1 MARGEDW
8 SRLEVEATV
17 ASYFEMLRLDLE
29 NADYNKSARRR
40 ELQRLLD
47 ERSEA
52 SIERKHQN
60 ISAVLLELGFPYI
73 DGYKPL
79 SNYQDLLRAVVEDR
93 LEAEPGL
100 VERVAKEVELEV
112 VVPTVDDILATLT
125 DPPEPRNRA
134 PRYARERPIRPAV
147 IRPNYLLREARNASL
162 GHAGERFALN
172 FERARLI
179 AAGQERL
186 AANVEHV
193 AETRGDHEGFDILSF
208 ETSGVER
215 LIEVKTTGFGRYTPF
230 FVTPN
235 EVATSRR
242 VAERYH
248 LYRVFAF
255 RDNPGLFSVPGPL
268 DRSFDLSPS
277 EYIARM
283 GS

>member
-1 MARGEDW
+1 MARGQDW

-29 NADYNKSARRR
+29 AADYNKSARRR
-40 ELQRLLD
+40 ELQSLLD
-47 ERSEA
+47 GRSEG

-79 SNYQDLLRAVVEDR
+79 SNYQDLLRTVVEDR
-93 LEAEPGL
+93 LQAEPGL
-100 VERVAKEVELEV
+100 VERVVQEVEEEV
-112 VVPTVDDILATLT
+112 VVPNIDDILATLT
-125 DPPEPRNRA
+125 DPPEPRERTT
-134 PRYARERPIRPAV
+134 RYAKERRARPTAS
-147 IRPNYLLREARNASL
+147 RPNYLLREARNASL
-162 GHAGERFALN
+162 GRAGERFALN

-186 AANVEHV
+186 AADVEHV
-193 AETRGDHEGFDILSF
+193 AETRGDHEGYDILSF

-242 VAERYH
+242 KAERYH
-248 LYRVFAF
+248 LYRVFTF
-255 RDNPGLFSVPGPL
+255 RKDPGLFSVPGSL
-268 DRSFDLSPS
+268 DRSFDLTPC
-277 EYIARM
+277 EFMARI